1 MWVHLVGHR
10 HFPGL
15 FAALAALVLLV
26 GLASLAPLGA
36 VGAAPRFGGTSA
48 RLYAPLAMC
57 SHPLP
62 QPSPTPISSCS
73 TAPVLLSPAPGAA
86 LSTLIPLFEW
96 DSGNNPNATTL
107 ELEVFSHP
115 ELIERVYG
123 MRSEGRARGRQSFRI
138 NANLAPATTYY
149 WRTYL
154 MCGEVQGPYSEVRSF
169 TTGSGGEILPG
180 PTLLAPD
187 SGVTLPGVTVTLRWS
202 PVAGAA
208 AYQVHYTVG
217 DLQHYGR
224 VLPDT
229 ETTLTSPPLTAH
241 TTYEWWVEA
250 RNDYAWGNESAH
262 RQFTT
267 GAGGSSSPAAPA
279 GQDTWVEERNGS
291 LVRKCETTR

>member
-1 MWVHLVGHR
+1 MRTHQVGYR
-10 HFPGL
+10 RLPGL
-15 FAALAALVLLV
+15 FAVLAAFILLI
-26 GLASLAPLGA
+26 GLAPLGA
-36 VGAAPRFGGTSA
+36 VGATPRSGGTSA
-48 RLYAPLAMC
+48 WLYAPLAMR

-62 QPSPTPISSCS
+62 RPSPTPAGSCS
-73 TAPVLLSPAPGAA
+73 TAPVLLSPAPGAT

-96 DSGNNPNATTL
+96 DSGNNPNATML
-107 ELEVFSHP
+107 ELEVFRDP
-115 ELIERVYG
+115 ELIDRVYG
-123 MRSEGRARGRQSFRI
+123 MRSAGRARGRQSFRI

-154 MCGEVQGPYSEVRSF
+154 MCGDVQGPYAEVRSF

-202 PVAGAA
+202 QVTGAA

-217 DLQHYGR
+217 DWQHYGR

-267 GAGGSSSPAAPA
+267 GAGGSSSSAAPDA
-279 GQDTWVEERNGS
+279 QGMWVEDTSGS
-291 LVRKCETTR
+291 IVRECETTR